1 MQTALRI
8 LYLLAA
14 VYFVAMM
21 LIFPRWTVDD
31 AYITYRYAENFAWH
45 SQLTWN
51 LGEDPVEG
59 YTGIALPV
67 ILAFFIKMG
76 FEPSQISQ
84 LIGILGLL
92 GTGMFLYLL
101 MDRLAVTGLPRA
113 LVIFIF
119 FSSPFLYKNA
129 FSGLESLLFSLFIS
143 ASLYNFDISLK
154 AEKSYRPDYSLMI
167 LLVLTGLTRPEGV
180 VLAGLIIGALG
191 YIRYQ
196 VSFHKLWSFV
206 VKAGIFYFIPAL
218 IYFLW
223 RWHYY
228 GQFLPN
234 TYYAKLYNG
243 LIALRTLKD
252 LINFYRDCLLLPTL
266 GVILL
271 FGTGYCR
278 NFISIKEYI
287 KNLIAEKSAMIYA
300 VAVIFTLISFLK
312 YLKTEL
318 MMNFS
323 HRFFVPFYPI
333 LLILFGSLLMIGIK
347 NWQQSVNLS
356 QKRILRPLILILI
369 IVFMISN
376 YFQLKNEINTTV
388 AYRQL
393 LAEVHIPA
401 GIFLKETIPPE
412 EWLSVYIDAG
422 AIPYYAGLKTID
434 FGKLN
439 DETLATGN
447 FSQSELADYFFSKNP
462 GAAVFTSSVWDSL
475 DNSRRAYDIIRDK
488 RFTNYKL
495 VKKYQSKAVKNYYEF
510 IYLRND
516 LIDDDM
522 K

>member
-1 MQTALRI
+1 ML
-8 LYLLAA
+8 
-14 VYFVAMM
+14 

-45 SQLTWN
+45 GQLTWN
-51 LGEDPVEG
+51 LDEDPVEG

-76 FEPSQISQ
+76 FEPSLISH
-84 LIGILGLL
+84 LIGITGLF
-92 GTGMFLYLL
+92 GTGMLLYFL
-101 MDRLAVTGLPRA
+101 MGRLAVTGLARA
-113 LVIFIF
+113 LIIFIF

-154 AEKSYRPDYSLMI
+154 VEKNYRSDLSLMI

-180 VLAGLIIGALG
+180 VLAGLIICALG
-191 YIRYQ
+191 YIRYRE
-196 VSFHKLWSFV
+196 SFHKLWPFV

-234 TYYAKLYNG
+234 TYYAKLHNG

-252 LINFYRDCLLLPTL
+252 LIIFFLDCLFLPTL

-271 FGTGYCR
+271 FGAGYRR
-278 NFISIKEYI
+278 NLISVKEYI
-287 KNLIAEKSAMIYA
+287 KNMIAGKSAMVYA
-300 VAVIFTLISFLK
+300 VAVSFTLISFLK

-323 HRFFVPFYPI
+323 HRFFVPFYPVF
-333 LLILFGSLLMIGIK
+333 LILFGSLLMVGIK
-347 NWQQSVNLS
+347 NWQQSPKLS
-356 QKRILRPLILILI
+356 QKRILRPLIVILC
-369 IVFMISN
+369 IVFLINN

-401 GIFLKETIPPE
+401 GIYLKETIPPD

-439 DETLATGN
+439 DEALATGN
-447 FSQSELADYFFSKNP
+447 FSQRELADYFFSKKP
-462 GAAVFTSSVWDSL
+462 AAAVFTSSAWDSL
-475 DNSRRAYDIIRDK
+475 DNSRRAHDITKDG
-488 RFTNYKL
+488 RFASYRL
-495 VKKYQSKAVKNYYEF
+495 VKKYRCKAVKNYFEF

-516 LIDDDM
+516 LIDENM